1 MRYHH
6 TYMKELL
13 LKTILCAGPAL
24 FLLSIMQVSAQP
36 LSKDTPTGNL
46 TEEVDISI
54 NPEEPLP
61 ANGTVSIS
69 TEGATDTDMN
79 AFPLE
84 GVYVIISSDT
94 VTVTNQTVDVGT
106 TEGEGNE
113 SDGGFDEATESGG
126 GTGEGTESNGGS
138 DEGSESDGGSD
149 EETESDEESDEG
161 DAEEF

>member
-1 MRYHH
+1 MQYHH

-69 TEGATDTDMN
+69 IEGATDTDMN
-79 AFPLE
+79 TFPPE

-94 VTVTNQTVDVGT
+94 VTVTNQTVDIGT
-106 TEGEGNE
+106 TEEEDEDEPEPQGESE
-113 SDGGFDEATESGG
+113 EEAVE
-126 GTGEGTESNGGS
+126 EG
-138 DEGSESDGGSD
+138 
-149 EETESDEESDEG
+149 
-161 DAEEF
+161 